1 MVNRVGK
8 LYVEIRGV
16 AEQSLLRYAR
26 GIITADELARQI
38 EREWDEKRCGDD
50 HPPHAPLVRIAQRI
64 CSRELYTAWRS
75 PDAYLCNCAFTNL
88 RNYLEFSLLHCGYA
102 SALLPYENGAEDV
115 LHQTLEELHH
125 LLLKG
130 ASPDDPAAF
139 LKWTQTILIRQA
151 YAHLHKCRQNPCLS
165 LDAQI
170 EVYAEQFAS
179 SDDSDPHKYVEDR
192 ELHQTLKDA
201 ILSLHNLRYQQVL
214 LHTYLGGIDEVELAA
229 RLQVPVQDV
238 YMWRCR
244 ALKQLRS
251 NTELMQR
258 LRSLRG

>member
-1 MVNRVGK
+1 MVNRVES
-8 LYVEIRGV
+8 LSVEIRSV
-16 AEQSLLRYAR
+16 AEQSLLRYAQ
-26 GIITADELARQI
+26 GIIAADELARQI
-38 EREWDEKRCGDD
+38 ERAWDERRSGDD
-50 HPPHAPLVRIAQRI
+50 HPPHSLLVQIAQRI
-64 CSRELYTAWRS
+64 CSHELYTAWRS
-75 PDAYLCNCAFTNL
+75 SDAYLCNCAFANL

-115 LHQTLEELHH
+115 LHQTLEELHR
-125 LLLKG
+125 LLLKSAG
-130 ASPDDPAAF
+130 PDDPAAF
-139 LKWTQTILIRQA
+139 LKWTQTILIRHA

-170 EVYAEQFAS
+170 EVYAEQFAT
-179 SDDSDPHKYVEDR
+179 SDDSDPYKYVEDR

-214 LHTYLGGIDEVELAA
+214 LHTYLGGMDEVELAA

-258 LRSLRG
+258 LRSLRR